1 MKFKFNKNLD
11 HQTDAINAIVDIFD
25 TGKNLVNREEFSL
38 RHSVSKIISNE
49 LEIEPKSILE
59 NLQIIQ
65 KQNKIDGISSTVGD
79 ISSMDFS
86 IEMETGTGKTYV
98 YLRTILD
105 LNKKYGLK
113 KFIILVPSVAIR
125 EGVLKTIEQTKDHF
139 RDLYNMGF
147 NSFAYDSGKLSQVR
161 EFAQGLDLQIMIM
174 TIQSFNS
181 DTNIMKQTPDR
192 FYGERPIDIVAET
205 HPVIIMDEPQN
216 MESELSRSAIDEL
229 KPLLKLRYSATHRHI
244 HNLVYRLGPVDA
256 YRNGLVKKVEVYGT
270 ETNIAGDFVFNV
282 KDVTVKSGEL
292 PKAKVVMEIKNADGK
307 YSRKDIIIK
316 ANDDLEHKSKRN
328 PKYKDLFVTEI
339 DARNNTVELS
349 NGNSYKVVLESLDN
363 KEAIF
368 RTQIRETIKVHMR
381 KQEELG
387 DRIKVLSLFFI
398 DEVKNYRGEDPIIK
412 RIFEEEFKKLKPHH
426 DLFKDKDVSAVQAGY
441 FSQDREKDGYKSQ
454 EINTA
459 GKKEKLTY
467 DLIMKNKEQL
477 LSFSEPVSFIFS
489 HSALKEG
496 WDNPNIFQI
505 CTLIETNDEFTKR
518 QKIGRGLRLP
528 VDVNGDR
535 VHDSKV
541 NVLTVIANES
551 YEDFAKGLQEEYSQ
565 AGYTGVSKPVNARER
580 IVVKFKKVF
589 ATDNKDF
596 KTLWDKIKQKT
607 VFNIAIDTDQLIEK
621 TVAKIDEEISSGRVA
636 VVVNKAQ
643 ITIEADGKVK
653 TIFQN
658 KTIGDSIETTI
669 AIDNFIERI
678 SRETGITKSSIVK
691 ILSKVSNLDL
701 IFKNYEE
708 YVRSLILIIESCKND
723 MLVNEGLQ
731 YLPIK
736 DAWKV
741 ELFEDFEGYKSNMLD
756 ATGSD
761 KTVYDYILFDSEGE
775 RKFAESLE
783 QDTTI
788 KLFAKLP
795 SWFVINTPLGEYNP
809 DWAIVKDDGDGKKL
823 YLVRETKFVEDLNNL
838 RPSEE
843 KKIHCGKKHFKAIG
857 LEDFKVATKED
868 LTDLL

>member
-1 MKFKFNKNLD
+1 MKFKFNKNLE
-11 HQTDAINAIVDIFD
+11 HQMDAINAIVDIFD
-25 TGKNLVNREEFSL
+25 SGENLMKAEESFF
-38 RHSVSKIISNE
+38 RHSASKIISNE
-49 LEIEPKSILE
+49 LGIDPKSILE
-59 NLQIIQ
+59 NLRMVQR
-65 KQNKIDGISSTVGD
+65 QNKIDGITETVD
-79 ISSMDFS
+79 SISSMDFS

-113 KFIILVPSVAIR
+113 KFIVLVPSVAIR

-139 RDLYNMGF
+139 RELYNIGF

-161 EFAQGLDLQIMIM
+161 EFAQGLDLSIMIM

-181 DTNIMKQTPDR
+181 DTTVMKQTPDR

-205 HPVIIMDEPQN
+205 KPIIIMDEPQN

-229 KPLLKLRYSATHRHI
+229 KPLLKLRYSATHKHI

-270 ETNIAGDFVFNV
+270 ESSAAGDFVFKV
-282 KDVTVKSGEL
+282 REITTKKGES
-292 PKAKVVMEIKNADGK
+292 PKAKVTLEVKNADGTYVK
-307 YSRKDIIIK
+307 KDVAIK
-316 ANDDLEHKSKRN
+316 ANDDLEHKSKKN
-328 PKYKDLFVTEI
+328 SKYKDLFVTEI
-339 DARNNTVELS
+339 DARTNAVELS
-349 NGNSYKVVLESLDN
+349 NGESYKVVLDTLEY

-387 DRIKVLSLFFI
+387 DKIKVLSLFFI
-398 DEVKNYRGEDPIIK
+398 DEVKNYRGKNPIIK
-412 RIFEEEFKKLKPHH
+412 RIFNEEFEILKSKLES
-426 DLFKDKDVSAVQAGY
+426 FKDREVEAVQAGY
-441 FSQDREKDGYKSQ
+441 FSQDREKESYKSQ

-459 GKKEKLTY
+459 GKREKLTY

-505 CTLIETNDEFTKR
+505 CTLIETTDEFTKR

-528 VDVNGDR
+528 VDINGDR
-535 VHDSKV
+535 IHDARV

-565 AGYTGVSKPVNARER
+565 AGYIGVSKPANARDR
-580 IVVKFKKVF
+580 VIVKFKKIF
-589 ATDNKDF
+589 ATDNQDF

-607 VFNIAIDTDQLIEK
+607 VYNIAIDTEK
-621 TVAKIDEEISSGRVA
+621 IIKNTVAKINEEISFGRIA
-636 VVVNKAQ
+636 IVVNKAQ
-643 ITIEADGKVK
+643 IAIEADGRVK
-653 TIFQN
+653 TIYQN
-658 KTIGDSIETTI
+658 KTIGESIEANI
-669 AIDNFIERI
+669 GIGNFIERI
-678 SRETGITKSSIVK
+678 ARETGLTKTSVVEIF
-691 ILSKVSNLDL
+691 SKVSNLDL
-701 IFKNYEE
+701 MFKNPEE
-708 YVRSLILIIESCKND
+708 YIRSAILIIQGCKND

-731 YLPIK
+731 YLPIE
-736 DAWKV
+736 DAWEV
-741 ELFEDFEGYKSNMLD
+741 ELFEDFEGYKSNMID
-756 ATGSD
+756 FTHSK
-761 KTVYDYILFDSEGE
+761 KTVYDYVLFDSDGE
-775 RKFAESLE
+775 RKFAENLE
-783 QDTTI
+783 ELSTV

-795 SWFVINTPLGEYNP
+795 HWFVIDTPLGDYNP
-809 DWAIVKDDGDGKKL
+809 DWAIVMDDGDGDKL
-823 YLVRETKFVEDLNNL
+823 YLVRETKFIEDINNL

-843 KKIHCGKKHFKAIG
+843 KKIICGTKHFKAIG
-857 LEDFKVATKED
+857 LNNFKVAQKED
-868 LTDLL
+868 LIDLL